1 MERTSCR
8 VNGMPDRS
16 VSDPY
21 LIIQSAV
28 RESDTDAALYGAGAR
43 CDGPAYGNGRAVVQY
58 AEAERIDVASIP
70 VIDLAGLADGGQ
82 ATSAIGRQ
90 MLAAAEGI
98 GFFYIRNHGI
108 PASLI
113 DAVFAVS
120 ACFFAEP
127 LARKQQVAVNAGHR
141 GFIQVGQAKMAS
153 RAKPDLKESFI
164 WGVDQPG
171 PDGIP
176 PNRWPDFLPD
186 MRRVLN
192 DFLGTGGQVGW
203 SLLRAF
209 AAALNIV
216 PDSFVRT
223 IDRPISRGSILY
235 YPPQPPDMGPD
246 QFGVSSHT
254 DYGCLTMLYQDSAGG
269 LQVQGSGGT
278 WLTAHPIEGTFVV
291 NVGDLLARWT
301 NDRFRSTQH
310 RVVNRSGRARFS
322 TGLFIDP
329 NADTLIEP
337 VVQPGEVAHYAPVTC
352 AAYLRSRLDASFAY
366 RQQTDAVRG

>member
-1 MERTSCR
+1 
-8 VNGMPDRS
+8 
-16 VSDPY
+16 
-21 LIIQSAV
+21 
-28 RESDTDAALYGAGAR
+28 
-43 CDGPAYGNGRAVVQY
+43 VQY

-70 VIDLAGLADGGQ
+70 VIDLTGLSDGG
-82 ATSAIGRQ
+82 AAMSAIGRQ

-108 PASLI
+108 PATLI
-113 DAVFAVS
+113 DAVFAMS
-120 ACFFAEP
+120 ARFFAEP
-127 LARKQQVAVNAGHR
+127 LSRKQDVAVNAGHR
-141 GFIQVGQAKMAS
+141 GFIEVGEAKMAS

-164 WGVDQPG
+164 WGVDAPG

-186 MRRVLN
+186 MRGVLN
-192 DFLGTGGQVGW
+192 DFLATGSRVGW
-203 SLLRAF
+203 SMLRAF
-209 AAALNIV
+209 AAALNIA

-235 YPPQPPDMGPD
+235 YPPQPPDMGAD

-254 DYGCLTMLYQDSAGG
+254 DYGCLTLLYQDSTGG
-269 LQVQGSGGT
+269 LQVQDSGGT

-301 NDRFRSTQH
+301 NDRFRSTPH
-310 RVVNRSGRARFS
+310 RVVNRSGRARYS

-337 VVQPGEVAHYAPVTC
+337 VVRPGEAVRYAPVTC
-352 AAYLRSRLDASFAY
+352 ATYLRSRLDASFAY
-366 RQQTDAVRG
+366 RQQADAVSG

>member
-1 MERTSCR
+1 
-8 VNGMPDRS
+8 
-16 VSDPY
+16 
-21 LIIQSAV
+21 
-28 RESDTDAALYGAGAR
+28 
-43 CDGPAYGNGRAVVQY
+43 VQY
-58 AEAERIDVASIP
+58 AEAERIGVDAIP
-70 VIDLAGLADGGQ
+70 VIDLTGITDGG
-82 ATSAIGRQ
+82 AALSAIGRQ

-113 DAVFAVS
+113 NAVFSVS
-120 ACFFAEP
+120 ARFFAEP
-127 LARKQQVAVNAGHR
+127 TARKQQVAVNAGHR
-141 GFIQVGQAKMAS
+141 GFIQVGEAKMAS

-164 WGVDQPG
+164 WGLDEPG

-176 PNRWPDFLPD
+176 PNRWPDFLPE
-186 MRRVLN
+186 MRGMLTSFFA
-192 DFLGTGGQVGW
+192 DGSQVGW

-209 AAALNIV
+209 AAGLGIAQDI
-216 PDSFVRT
+216 FVRT

-254 DYGCLTMLYQDSAGG
+254 DYGCLTLLYQDSTGG
-269 LQVQGSGGT
+269 LQVQGSLGT
-278 WLTAHPIEGTFVV
+278 WLTAPPIEGTFVV

-301 NDRFRSTQH
+301 NDRFRSTPH

-322 TGLFIDP
+322 TALFIDP

-337 VVQPGEVAHYAPVTC
+337 VIRPGEAAHYGPVTC

-366 RQQTDAVRG
+366 RKQEAAVQG

>member
-1 MERTSCR
+1 
-8 VNGMPDRS
+8 VQRS
-16 VSDPY
+16 
-21 LIIQSAV
+21 
-28 RESDTDAALYGAGAR
+28 GAWQQE
-43 CDGPAYGNGRAVVQY
+43 VLVQY

-70 VIDLAGLADGGQ
+70 VIDLTGISDGDP
-82 ATSAIGRQ
+82 AMPAIGRQ

-120 ACFFAEP
+120 ARFFAETP
-127 LARKQQVAVNAGHR
+127 ARKQEVAVTAGHR
-141 GFIQVGQAKMAS
+141 GFIQVGEAKMAS

-164 WGVDQPG
+164 WGLDQPG

-186 MRRVLN
+186 MRGVLT
-192 DFLGTGGQVGW
+192 DFFATGNNVGW

-209 AAALNIV
+209 AAGLNID

-223 IDRPISRGSILY
+223 VDRPISRGSILY
-235 YPPQPPDMGPD
+235 YPPQPPDMGAD

-254 DYGCLTMLYQDSAGG
+254 DYGCLTLLYQDSTGG
-269 LQVQGSGGT
+269 LQVQGSEGT

-301 NDRFRSTQH
+301 NDRFRSTPH
-310 RVVNRSGRARFS
+310 RVVNRSGRARYS
-322 TGLFIDP
+322 TALFIDP

-337 VVQPGEVAHYAPVTC
+337 VLREGDVARYAPVTC
-352 AAYLRSRLDASFAY
+352 AEYLRSRLNASFAY
-366 RQQTDAVRG
+366 RQQAEPVRD